1 MVRARRGNTS
11 RPSRDSGK
19 VSGVTYVTDPSGT
32 TITGPNITTAI
43 EKSASFRTVPSGAT
57 ITSSGVARTNGYMP
71 QFVTNDLVVVTGTT
85 TITGLSSDQSFT
97 GISTILY
104 VLTQIN
110 LKTSAVTRLRTCVSA
125 GNDAEWPTAGT
136 SAVSLYVTGSTGAV
150 HYTDAVS
157 LHYLAIGTA

>member
-19 VSGVTYVTDPSGT
+19 VSGVTYVTAPSGT

-110 LKTSAVTRLRTCVSA
+110 LKTSAVTRLRTCV
-125 GNDAEWPTAGT
+125 GIDDEWPTL
-136 SAVSLYVTGSTGAV
+136 VLLRLVFM
-150 HYTDAVS
+150 
-157 LHYLAIGTA
+157 YLLLLVVYIILEMLVCIIWL